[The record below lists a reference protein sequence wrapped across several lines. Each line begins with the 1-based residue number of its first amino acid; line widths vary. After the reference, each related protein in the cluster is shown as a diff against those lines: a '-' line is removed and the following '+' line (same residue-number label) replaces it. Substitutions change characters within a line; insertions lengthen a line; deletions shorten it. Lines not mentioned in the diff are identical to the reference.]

1 MLLKKI
7 NNTLEKSCVVM
18 TKIRNG
24 SIINA
29 ALAKKSHLW
38 CHFIFL
44 ILTRTG
50 LHTKNYLC
58 QVVDLQCLIIVG
70 ARIRGVTVGLVSSS
84 PVTALKKNNVK
95 IFVPVCQEKQ
105 VNWMS
110 LSLCDCWQWNGRL
123 RMYFEARRWIRSTLQ
138 TSSIDW
144 GAHTCVAY
152 PRSDLNSVK

>member
-70 ARIRGVTVGLVSSS
+70 ARIRGVTVGLVSTR
-84 PVTALKKNNVK
+84 PVTALKKNHMSRYSCHMSGEAGQLNGPILMWLLTMKWK
-95 IFVPVCQEKQ
+95 IEDEF
-105 VNWMS
+105 WSSS
-110 LSLCDCWQWNGRL
+110 LNPLHFANQFDRL
-123 RMYFEARRWIRSTLQ
+123 RGPHLC
-138 TSSIDW
+138 
-144 GAHTCVAY
+144 CV
-152 PRSDLNSVK
+152 PKVGPQQC